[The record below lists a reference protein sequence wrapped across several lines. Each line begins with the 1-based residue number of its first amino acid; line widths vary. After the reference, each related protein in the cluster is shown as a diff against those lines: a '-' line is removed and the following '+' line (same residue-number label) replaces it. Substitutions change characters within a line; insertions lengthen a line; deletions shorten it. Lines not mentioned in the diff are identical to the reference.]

1 MLQGGN
7 PLTVGVGIVIEVIRK
22 NNSDYDPETLG
33 GPDSPPTNHDPI
45 YLGTLLRL
53 FAKHVPDFM
62 ELILSSKHTVYE
74 DGMPKIVER
83 GQLSSPWGTKIEPLG
98 FDRFKTCE
106 LMAELLHCSNMV
118 LLNEVGGEEYVR
130 ERDAVRDKLRA
141 QGAFSSREGESGH
154 EFNDSTTEF
163 ANGIS
168 PSALGSGSPDDIRRL
183 EIANATEEDGFEDVA
198 SSGVLVD
205 DVKDDFDE
213 KPENEEQKT
222 SGSEAFANVPPHAPT
237 LGLSDDLVDEPLTPP
252 KSEPNPLDQDSVP
265 PTSQPQSADPASPTA
280 SGLTEKVEDFKI
292 ENESQKPSESKE
304 THEGNRPTPVVDT
317 STGQVQ
323 AKSTS
328 TTGGGSPAA
337 LSPHS
342 DDTPAPL
349 FESKKADPAA
359 DTQAAEEKSPVPS
372 VTDLAAEGVSAP
384 EPVVLEN
391 NQQFGDHVQIDT
403 NGQPVVGDFLKI
415 KFVENQVVPTILVCI
430 LIFLI
435 GVSYKADLFFFLGF
449 LFPLS
454 LEQFPS

>member
-1 MLQGGN
+1 METLINAMLQGGN

-33 GPDSPPTNHDPI
+33 GPDSAPTNHDPI

-53 FAKHVPDFM
+53 FAKRVPEFM

-118 LLNEVGGEEYVR
+118 LLNEVGGEEYVQQ
-130 ERDAVRDKLRA
+130 RDAVRDKLRA
-141 QGAFSSREGESGH
+141 QGTFSPREGESGN
-154 EFNDSTTEF
+154 EFNDSTAEF

-183 EIANATEEDGFEDVA
+183 EIANATEEDGYEDVA
-198 SSGVLVD
+198 SSGVLID

-213 KPENEEQKT
+213 KPENEKQKT
-222 SGSEAFANVPPHAPT
+222 SGSEAFTNVPPHAPT

-252 KSEPNPLDQDSVP
+252 KSESKPQEQDFVP
-265 PTSQPQSADPASPTA
+265 PSSQSKSTDPESPTT
-280 SGLTEKVEDFKI
+280 SGLTEKVEDIKI

-304 THEGNRPTPVVDT
+304 SHDTNRPASVVDT
-317 STGQVQ
+317 STNLPSEAQ
-323 AKSTS
+323 AESTPTAS
-328 TTGGGSPAA
+328 GSSPVP

-349 FESKKADPAA
+349 FESKKADPVA
-359 DTQAAEEKSPVPS
+359 DTQSSEQAGKEKSPVPS

-384 EPVVLEN
+384 EPVVVDN
-391 NQQFGDHVQIDT
+391 NQQFGEHVQIDT

-415 KFVENQVVPTILVCI
+415 KFVENQVVPTILVC
-430 LIFLI
+430 
-435 GVSYKADLFFFLGF
+435 VSTHLRLGLLLTLTVF
-449 LFPLS
+449 
-454 LEQFPS
+454 